1 MEQVSRRGD
10 DAVRSME
17 REQLWRIRL
26 AVALP
31 FGLALLVVVIFA
43 GIALWLP
50 TAAQVSILA
59 NSLLILLALCPLAIV
74 MLPLAVLSIAMV
86 IAMTRMRSRARS
98 PLRRLESWTAVAEA
112 RIEGW
117 LGRIDRQ
124 ALDWAV
130 RLAPFRQ
137 LLTAF
142 DPPEEAR
149 SDEEEA

>member
-10 DAVRSME
+10 DAMRSME

-31 FGLALLVVVIFA
+31 FGLALLVVIIFA

-74 MLPLAVLSIAMV
+74 MLPLVVLSIAMV

>member
-10 DAVRSME
+10 DAMRSME

-31 FGLALLVVVIFA
+31 FGLALLVVIIFA

-74 MLPLAVLSIAMV
+74 MLPLVVLSIAMV

-149 SDEEEA
+149 SDEEKA

>member
-31 FGLALLVVVIFA
+31 FGLALLVVIIFA

-74 MLPLAVLSIAMV
+74 MLPLVVLSIAMV